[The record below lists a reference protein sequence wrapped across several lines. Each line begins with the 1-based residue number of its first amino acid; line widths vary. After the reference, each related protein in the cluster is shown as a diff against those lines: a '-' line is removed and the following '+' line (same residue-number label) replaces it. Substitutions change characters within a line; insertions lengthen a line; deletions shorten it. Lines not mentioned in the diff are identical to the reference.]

1 MNARRAAS
9 AAGLTVGAFAIGLLS
24 STKGGRRADVSLFRA
39 LNGGSGAAADRFFAS
54 ITELGSLYAS
64 GAAAATLAIVGE
76 RRAAQRGIF
85 AAVSMWA
92 VGQATKQTFGRPRPY
107 DADPDGEFRLLIAR
121 PQGTSWPS
129 SHPAVLMAFVTAAS
143 RELELAPAPA
153 YRRALLAVPLAVGAS
168 RTYLGVHYP
177 SDVVGGLLLGRAVG
191 LMMSPDPS
199 EW

>member
-9 AAGLTVGAFAIGLLS
+9 AAGLTIGAFAIGLLS
-24 STKGGRRADVSLFRA
+24 STKLGRRADVALFRA
-39 LNGGSGAAADRFFAS
+39 ANRGSGEVADRSFKS
-54 ITELGSLYAS
+54 LTELGSLYAS
-64 GAAAATLAIVGE
+64 GAAAATLAFLGE
-76 RRAAQRGIF
+76 PRAARRGMF

-107 DADPDGEFRLLIAR
+107 DAHPDGEFRLLIAR

-143 RELELAPAPA
+143 RELELPPAA
-153 YRRALLAVPLAVGAS
+153 RRALLVLPLAVGAS

-191 LMMSPDPS
+191 LVMSPDPM

>member
-24 STKGGRRADVSLFRA
+24 STKVGRRADVSLFRA
-39 LNGGSGAAADRFFAS
+39 VNRGSGAAADRFFAS
-54 ITELGSLYAS
+54 LTELGSLYAS
-64 GAAAATLAIVGE
+64 GAAAATLVVLGE

-107 DADPDGEFRLLIAR
+107 DAYPEGEFRLLIAR

-143 RELELAPAPA
+143 RELELPPLA
-153 YRRALLAVPLAVGAS
+153 RRALLAVPFAVGTS

-177 SDVVGGLLLGRAVG
+177 SDVVGGMMLGRAVG
-191 LMMSPDPS
+191 LMMSTDPA

>member
-24 STKGGRRADVSLFRA
+24 STKVGRRADVSLFRA
-39 LNGGSGAAADRFFAS
+39 VNRGSGAAADRFFAS
-54 ITELGSLYAS
+54 LTELGSLYAS
-64 GAAAATLAIVGE
+64 GAAAATLVVLGE

-107 DADPDGEFRLLIAR
+107 DAYPEGEFRLLIAR

-143 RELELAPAPA
+143 RELELPPRA
-153 YRRALLAVPLAVGAS
+153 RRALLAVPFAVGTS

-177 SDVVGGLLLGRAVG
+177 SDVVGGLMLGRAVG
-191 LMMSPDPS
+191 LMMSPDPA

>member
-24 STKGGRRADVSLFRA
+24 STKAGRRADVSLFRA
-39 LNGGSGAAADRFFAS
+39 VNRGSGTAADRFFAS
-54 ITELGSLYAS
+54 VTELGSLYAS
-64 GAAAATLAIVGE
+64 GAAAATLALLGE

-107 DADPDGEFRLLIAR
+107 DAYPEDEFRLLIAR

-129 SHPAVLMAFVTAAS
+129 SHPAVLMAFLTAAS
-143 RELELAPAPA
+143 RELELDAPA
-153 YRRALLAVPLAVGAS
+153 RRALLAIPFAVGVS

-177 SDVVGGLLLGRAVG
+177 SDVVGGLVLGRAIG

>member
-9 AAGLTVGAFAIGLLS
+9 AAGLTIGAFAIGLLS
-24 STKGGRRADVSLFRA
+24 STKAGRRADVSVFRA
-39 LNGGSGAAADRFFAS
+39 VNRGSGAAADRFFAS
-54 ITELGSLYAS
+54 VTELGSLYAS
-64 GAAAATLAIVGE
+64 GAAAATLAIMGE
-76 RRAAQRGIF
+76 RRAAQRGLF

-107 DADPDGEFRLLIAR
+107 DAYPEGEFRLLIAR

-143 RELELAPAPA
+143 RELELPPAF
-153 YRRALLAVPLAVGAS
+153 RRGLLAVPLTVGVS

-177 SDVVGGLLLGRAVG
+177 SDVVGGLVLGRAVG
-191 LMMSPDPS
+191 LLMSPDPS